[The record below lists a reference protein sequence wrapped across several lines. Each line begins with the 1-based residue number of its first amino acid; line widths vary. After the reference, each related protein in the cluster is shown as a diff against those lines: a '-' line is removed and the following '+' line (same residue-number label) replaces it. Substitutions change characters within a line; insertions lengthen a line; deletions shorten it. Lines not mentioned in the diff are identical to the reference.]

1 MNTHSR
7 TLTVDG
13 VTLTTRVVRKR
24 VRHVNAR
31 LVGDELRVSAPPSIP
46 PAELDAIVLDLA
58 RKLVRRARAEVLNGG
73 NEGLELARRVAA
85 RFPDPPRVTELRFAT
100 TQRAR
105 WGSYSPRTG
114 VVRLH
119 AGLRQLP
126 VWVLESVVAH
136 ELAHAIH
143 ADHSPAFWALLRR
156 VCPDTDRARAF
167 LEGVSWVARRW
178 DDLPPVERALLGER

>member
-1 MNTHSR
+1 MNSPSR

-13 VTLTTRVVRKR
+13 VMLTTRVVRKR

-31 LVGDELRVSAPPSIP
+31 LVGNELRVSAPPSIP
-46 PAELDAIVLDLA
+46 PTELDAIVLDLA
-58 RKLVRRARAEVLNGG
+58 RKLVRRVRAAVLNGG
-73 NEGLELARRVAA
+73 EEGLELARRVAA

>member
-1 MNTHSR
+1 VSTSSSS
-7 TLTVDG
+7 LTVDG
-13 VTLTTRVVRKR
+13 VTLRARVVRKR

-58 RKLVRRARAEVLNGG
+58 RKLVRRVRAQAINGG
-73 NEGLELARRVAA
+73 SEALDLVRRVAA
-85 RFPDPPRVTELRFAT
+85 RFPDPPRVTELRFVT

-114 VVRLH
+114 VIRLH

-136 ELAHAIH
+136 ELAHSVH
-143 ADHSPAFWALLRR
+143 ADHSPAFWALLRE

-167 LEGVSWVARRW
+167 LQGVSWVARRW
-178 DDLPPVERALLGER
+178 DELPPVERTLLGEG

>member
-1 MNTHSR
+1 MSSPSR

-58 RKLVRRARAEVLNGG
+58 RKLVRRARANVLNGG